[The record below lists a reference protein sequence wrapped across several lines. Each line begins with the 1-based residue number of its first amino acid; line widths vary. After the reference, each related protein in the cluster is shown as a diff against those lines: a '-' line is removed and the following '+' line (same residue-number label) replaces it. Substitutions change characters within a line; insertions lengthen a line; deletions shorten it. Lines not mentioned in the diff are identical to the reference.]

1 MTPFVP
7 LEEMIEGS
15 DRLHAELAGHLAA
28 ENIVTDHREDLA
40 SVLSTLVVEHAH
52 SILLLVMEDKPSS
65 ALALVRVQYEA
76 LLRAAWINF
85 AASDHAVEKCV
96 APIPPG
102 VTKEPDLFPTVGEM
116 LKAIDGKAP
125 APLVRAL
132 SEFKAAAWGAEL
144 VHSRP
149 ATDNGGP
156 SEWVSPWSAV
166 ANDPELE
173 RFGDVRDH
181 VVRSGDGPSRSSPGG
196 HKHEQNPCAILAS
209 AEVSGPFI
217 RATCSVV
224 IRSVVP
230 CSATPSRASQP

>member
-28 ENIVTDHREDLA
+28 EHAVTDHRQDLA
-40 SVLSTLVVEHAH
+40 SVLATLVIEHAH
-52 SILLLVMEDKPSS
+52 SILLLVIEGKPSS

-76 LLRAAWINF
+76 LLRATWITF

-102 VTKEPDLFPTVGEM
+102 VTKEPDLFPTVSEM

-132 SEFKAAAWGAEL
+132 SEFKAAAWGAMNSFTHGLLRTMAGHRNGYHPGLLSQTIQNTNGAAMFATMLFGQVTERL
-144 VHSRP
+144 DLHLAVIVMSRTHARYLP
-149 ATDNGGP
+149 P
-156 SEWVSPWSAV
+156 
-166 ANDPELE
+166 LK
-173 RFGDVRDH
+173 F
-181 VVRSGDGPSRSSPGG
+181 
-196 HKHEQNPCAILAS
+196 Q
-209 AEVSGPFI
+209 
-217 RATCSVV
+217 
-224 IRSVVP
+224 
-230 CSATPSRASQP
+230 ATPSGASVAQ